1 MQMLARWEILWPIRS
16 AMKMRELERR
26 TGVNRESIR
35 VFLRHGLIPEP
46 ARPAPNVADYGD
58 SHVRAILAVRDLQK
72 NSALTLKQI
81 QETLDGEPGEH
92 RVEASAFT
100 HLEALVA
107 TRVGI
112 DVQPVLI
119 ETLNKALPHARSDA
133 EKLASIG
140 VIEIL
145 DSPGGPALTI
155 TDSRLVTIWTEMR
168 QAGFTEETGFVPEM
182 LSFYLAPAEMVAS
195 REAELFLERTEGK
208 IGEQEAAAMLQL
220 ALRAMLDFFGLIRM
234 KRFLS
239 YIHKE
244 EAPAAPDRPRR
255 KQRSPP

>member
-1 MQMLARWEILWPIRS
+1 MILWPIPA
-16 AMKMRELERR
+16 AMKMRDLERR
-26 TGVNRESIR
+26 TGVNRETIR

-46 ARPAPNVADYGD
+46 ARPAPNVADYGEA
-58 SHVRAILAVRDLQK
+58 HVRTVLAVRDLQK

-81 QETLDGEPGEH
+81 KETLNGAQGEH

-119 ETLNKALPHARSDA
+119 ETLNRALPHARSDA
-133 EKLASIG
+133 QKLASIG
-140 VIEIL
+140 VIDIL
-145 DSPGGPALTI
+145 DSPAGPALSI
-155 TDSRLVTIWTEMR
+155 TDSRLVTIWSEMR

-182 LSFYLAPAEMVAS
+182 LTFYLAPAEMVAS
-195 REAELFLERTEGK
+195 REAALFLERTEGK
-208 IGEQEAAAMLQL
+208 IGEQDAAAMLQL

-239 YIHKE
+239 HIHKD
-244 EAPAAPDRPRR
+244 EAPAPALAPAVRSRRVRKPR
-255 KQRSPP
+255 S